1 MTVEI
6 FLPILNYNVES
17 WSGTLKRGTRAAQEE
32 SLSGLKNPGHDLC
45 LMSAF
50 FRALCTKRID
60 NTVVG
65 NEAKKSHFLIR
76 TRNLSYEYF
85 YLLFYEKKWD
95 QNSIYFWKKQS
106 FFIITNENI
115 QSSLRSLCNEFYCNK
130 NRSQNSNA
138 ICFEVQ
144 KGFFVKISLRKKA
157 LIIILFVSFWWCKTQ
172 GVKDY

>member
-1 MTVEI
+1 MYFRRPGRFFITMTVEI

-17 WSGTLKRGTRAAQEE
+17 WSGTLKRGTRAAQEQ

-95 QNSIYFWKKQS
+95 QNSIYFWEKNKK
-106 FFIITNENI
+106 NL
-115 QSSLRSLCNEFYCNK
+115 SLQMKIFKARFA
-130 NRSQNSNA
+130 RFVMNA
-138 ICFEVQ
+138 IATKTKAKTPMQSVL
-144 KGFFVKISLRKKA
+144 KSKRVSLLRLAWEKRH
-157 LIIILFVSFWWCKTQ
+157 LL
-172 GVKDY
+172 